1 MRNHPRSESAASL
14 RVDLA
19 LANDKA
25 AALDRQA
32 REAKLD
38 SESQS
43 ERLRSERDAVSELA
57 ASLQERLAAEKDSHK
72 RTRGELNEMVRR
84 GQAEATRNTPPSRDK
99 QKERESAEVEVELVR
114 VKGELVEARGR
125 EAALSTRVGELLG
138 RIGHVEAEMRGR
150 VEEGEAEGMRRVQ
163 AARAEA
169 ESLRSQVMRLE
180 EAARVAAQENQE
192 WRSRAEQAEGKSL
205 VSEKRALSV
214 EQDAVELRVEVSR
227 LTGQL
232 ARSRVFGGNQDGP
245 AAREVARVLVGEL
258 EEAEVVGGGGGGG
271 GRDRNGKKD
280 TERLKGEV
288 MRLEGDLAR
297 ERIGRRDAD
306 AALGAQRVRAEALMD
321 EVASLESGISCA
333 TEVQLGA
340 QITNV
345 EAALRRAV
353 AGAMNSRAQSD
364 AVRRE
369 LEEENLRME
378 KEVREAR
385 RKAFDVEE
393 QLRTFQTAAE
403 VGNDDDGGATRGTS
417 HERRSGVDENGDLG
431 SDDEDKGGGEGGRSE
446 KERVRQRGVMS
457 ALRRGLGRGASPS
470 PRHRMASGRES
481 KSLPR

>member
-1 MRNHPRSESAASL
+1 M
-14 RVDLA
+14 DLA

-57 ASLQERLAAEKDSHK
+57 ASLQERLAAEKESHK

-180 EAARVAAQENQE
+180 EASRVAAQENQE

-214 EQDAVELRVEVSR
+214 EQDALELRVEVSR

-232 ARSRVFGGNQDGP
+232 ARSRVFGGSQDGP

-258 EEAEVVGGGGGGG
+258 EEAGAVGGGGGGEE
-271 GRDRNGKKD
+271 DRNGKKD

-306 AALGAQRVRAEALMD
+306 AALGAQRVRAQALMN
-321 EVASLESGISCA
+321 EVASLESGLSRA

-340 QITNV
+340 QITNL

-353 AGAMNSRAQSD
+353 AGAMNSRAHSD
-364 AVRRE
+364 AVRKG

-385 RKAFDVEE
+385 RKAFDIEE
-393 QLRTFQTAAE
+393 QFRMFQTAAE
-403 VGNDDDGGATRGTS
+403 VGNDGDGGATKGTS
-417 HERRSGVDENGDLG
+417 HERRSGVDENGDFG

-470 PRHRMASGRES
+470 PRHRMAPGRES